1 MMSNTKRGMMGN
13 CKATMQRR
21 FVKQAALEK
30 KERAAERFRVV
41 ADAVKASQKK
51 RVLFASFRTWQ
62 AAAAAAAQ
70 LAAVKRAEEAAAV
83 AAAVVAACNR
93 AKVARELAPSLT
105 GVWAKKAILAARPGW
120 ELMKAEL
127 AEAFAGRQE
136 QKLRSPV

>member
-1 MMSNTKRGMMGN
+1 
-13 CKATMQRR
+13 MQRR

-62 AAAAAAAQ
+62 AAAAAAAAAAAQ

-93 AKVARELAPSLT
+93 TEVARELAPSLT